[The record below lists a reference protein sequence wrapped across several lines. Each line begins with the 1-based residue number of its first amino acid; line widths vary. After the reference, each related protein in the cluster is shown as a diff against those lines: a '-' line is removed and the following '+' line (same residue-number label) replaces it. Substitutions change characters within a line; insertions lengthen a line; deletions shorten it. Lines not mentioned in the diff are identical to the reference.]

1 MNQTRRQMIKTL
13 SSVLAGVGM
22 SGEAWASQP
31 PDTINMNKEQR
42 GNRYQNMTREAYLA
56 LPGVCFTTLYSH
68 LPQLLTHSSTQ
79 PVVLIDIYDFN
90 RLQGRVVRERE
101 NQNVQTR
108 GAITTALRRRGILR
122 PIDYAR
128 YYPAESQHRHL
139 HRYRAALES
148 LPDHVNQQAAS
159 QTLDSYADFGRGDY
173 QKPFR
178 AALGNWDI
186 NIEKLQQ
193 LATHHRRIERGRG
206 DPARF
211 NKDIFAQYI
220 AALEIRSRVNRHLDL
235 NVVGVLGQGEQEGIS
250 TILRSAELEF
260 DDDVLALSSGKQ
272 SIKQI
277 GRPAP
282 SQTAAYH
289 DLFENVARTARE
301 VTGTQHDDWYILG
314 SRLAAPLLPDLFTQL
329 NGLNGIHQD
338 TDQIVAEVE
347 QILEHLD
354 KEASE
359 HKPSH
364 LTYEA
369 ERIAEEQNTS
379 HQTDEIADQLGT
391 AADLAHYSDDLREI
405 ADLEIFSP
413 ASVFVAASVKMD
425 PNHRYNKDEL
435 YRRAITLQSRLAQ
448 GTVSDAEAEFFD
460 NRGGFKRGGKGQ
472 DWYHTDNRQRRPT
485 IAH

>member
-211 NKDIFAQYI
+211 NKDIFAQ
-220 AALEIRSRVNRHLDL
+220 
-235 NVVGVLGQGEQEGIS
+235 
-250 TILRSAELEF
+250 
-260 DDDVLALSSGKQ
+260 
-272 SIKQI
+272 
-277 GRPAP
+277 
-282 SQTAAYH
+282 
-289 DLFENVARTARE
+289 
-301 VTGTQHDDWYILG
+301 
-314 SRLAAPLLPDLFTQL
+314 
-329 NGLNGIHQD
+329 
-338 TDQIVAEVE
+338 
-347 QILEHLD
+347 
-354 KEASE
+354 
-359 HKPSH
+359 
-364 LTYEA
+364 
-369 ERIAEEQNTS
+369 
-379 HQTDEIADQLGT
+379 
-391 AADLAHYSDDLREI
+391 
-405 ADLEIFSP
+405 
-413 ASVFVAASVKMD
+413 
-425 PNHRYNKDEL
+425 
-435 YRRAITLQSRLAQ
+435 
-448 GTVSDAEAEFFD
+448 
-460 NRGGFKRGGKGQ
+460 
-472 DWYHTDNRQRRPT
+472 
-485 IAH
+485 